1 MFVWFIVE
9 FVSWV
14 YCTHHRNKHPCPPLA
29 NSCQLSFLKYISL
42 LQIFQIAAYVEK
54 MKI

>member
-1 MFVWFIVE
+1 MVHCGMFDWFIVE

-14 YCTHHRNKHPCPPLA
+14 YCTHHRNKHPCP
-29 NSCQLSFLKYISL
+29 SFLKYISL